1 MNAELD
7 RLTTEVAETRTVV
20 ESAIVL
26 ISGLRQRLDD
36 AIASGDP
43 AALTALSEDLDSQQA
58 ALAAAVAA
66 NTPTPP

>member
-1 MNAELD
+1 MSTELD